1 MFELFKEIRKAGD
14 ATIGY
19 PFQPLE
25 MPAGFR
31 GKPEHKERLCIACG
45 ACEKRCPFG
54 VPISENMKQAAA
66 LFGA

>member
-45 ACEKRCPFG
+45 ACVWLCFPAF
-54 VPISENMKQAAA
+54 
-66 LFGA
+66 L